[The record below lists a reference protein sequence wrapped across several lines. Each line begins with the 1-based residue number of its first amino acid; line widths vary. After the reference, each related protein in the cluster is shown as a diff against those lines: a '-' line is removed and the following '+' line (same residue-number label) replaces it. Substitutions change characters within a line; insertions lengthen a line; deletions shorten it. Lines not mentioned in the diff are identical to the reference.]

1 MIMGTQ
7 YTAKDHV
14 DAVFGKGQTDR
25 IPVRAMQTFRSIMG
39 LIDISGKEIQ
49 TEPDKY
55 VKALVKLWEVAPS
68 DVLGILVGDPV
79 LFGEIAGLSFE
90 ELKALGFEKSLIEDK
105 SALKKMV
112 LRDAKDYKRLQYYV
126 EICKRACE
134 ALPHV
139 VMDTVT
145 VSPWST
151 AMMMRGIEA
160 MIYDTADD
168 PDFVHELLNFTTDL
182 AKMIGD
188 ALLETGVGMVTMG
201 DPSAGCSVISPTMF
215 REWAK
220 PYLQET
226 VNHFKHQNKAHIFL
240 HICGFTDPIM
250 EDLVSLGIDGLS
262 IDAPAS
268 LEKLVDVSKSRIVI
282 EGNFPGELYVD
293 GTKEQIEEKVKESV
307 ETASEGNGYRYILC
321 SGCQVPDNAPLENV
335 QYFLEAG
342 QRYGHRPSAS

>member
-1 MIMGTQ
+1 MEMQ

-25 IPVRAMQTFRSIMG
+25 IPVRAMQSFRSVLDLAG
-39 LIDISGKEIQ
+39 ISGKEIL

-68 DVLGILVGDPV
+68 DALVILVGDPS
-79 LFGEIAGLSFE
+79 LSAEIAGLSFAE
-90 ELKALGFEKSLIEDK
+90 FKALGLEKSLIEDK
-105 SALKKMV
+105 ATLKKMV

-126 EICKRACE
+126 EICEKACE

-139 VMDTVT
+139 VMDTFT
-145 VSPWST
+145 ASPWST
-151 AMMMRGIEA
+151 AMMMRGMEA

-182 AKMIGD
+182 AKMMGD
-188 ALLETGVGMVTMG
+188 ALLETGVGIVTIG

-226 VNHFKHQNKAHIFL
+226 INHLKRQSETPIFL

-268 LEKLVDVSKSRIVI
+268 LETLVDISKSGIVI

-293 GTKEQIEEKVKESV
+293 GTKEQIEEKVKQLV
-307 ETASEGNGYRYILC
+307 ETAAAGNGYRYILC

-342 QRYGHRPSAS
+342 QRYGRRPSAS

>member
-1 MIMGTQ
+1 MGMQ
-7 YTAKDHV
+7 YTGKDHIN
-14 DAVFGKGQTDR
+14 AVLGKGQTDR
-25 IPVRAMQTFRSIMG
+25 IPVRAMQSFG
-39 LIDISGKEIQ
+39 PLLDLAGVSGKEIL

-68 DVLGILVGDPV
+68 DALVILVGDPA
-79 LFGEIAGLSFE
+79 LSAEIAGLTFAE
-90 ELKALGFEKSLIEDK
+90 FKALGLEKSLIEDK
-105 SALKKMV
+105 ATLKKMV

-126 EICKRACE
+126 EICEKACE

-139 VMDTVT
+139 VMDTFT

-168 PDFVHELLNFTTDL
+168 PDFVHELLEFTTDL
-182 AKMIGD
+182 AKMMGD
-188 ALLETGVGMVTMG
+188 ALLETGVGIVTIG

-226 VNHFKHQNKAHIFL
+226 INHLKRQSEIPIFL

-268 LEKLVDVSKSRIVI
+268 LEKLVDISKSGIVI
-282 EGNFPGELYVD
+282 EGNFPGELYVE

-307 ETASEGNGYRYILC
+307 ETAAERNGYKYILC

-335 QYFLEAG
+335 KYFLEAG
-342 QRYGHRPSAS
+342 QRYGRRPTAS